1 MTGTIIVYSLM
12 GLALLIGSL
21 VPLSSKPAIRGWRNL
36 AMLSILVLGLVSLF
50 VAGWLTAI
58 CVWLG
63 CAIVSALQYK
73 AYDLLARAKSTS
85 SDEDPP
91 QSFILLFLH
100 GIFVWPLIF
109 LEGFEYLCTELFPE
123 RMAPLQ
129 EEQVAVGEDV
139 GA

>member
-1 MTGTIIVYSLM
+1 MTGAIVVYSLM
-12 GLALLIGSL
+12 GLALLVGSL
-21 VPLSSKPAIRGWRNL
+21 VSLSSTPAIRRWRNL
-36 AMLSILVLGLVSLF
+36 AMLAILVLGLISLF
-50 VAGWLTAI
+50 VVGWFTAV

-73 AYDLLARAKSTS
+73 AYDLLARAKSS
-85 SDEDPP
+85 SAAEDPP

-123 RMAPLQ
+123 RMAPP
-129 EEQVAVGEDV
+129 EEYAALDEDT